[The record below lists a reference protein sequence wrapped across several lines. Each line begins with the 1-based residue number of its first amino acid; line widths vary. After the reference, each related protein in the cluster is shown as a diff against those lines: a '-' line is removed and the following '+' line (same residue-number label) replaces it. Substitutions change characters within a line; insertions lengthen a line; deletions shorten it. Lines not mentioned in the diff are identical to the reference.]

1 VAVIL
6 STYGIFANA
15 GNQKQIH
22 KKHNIVM
29 SSPDEYCGAYTVT
42 ALMEQQGVGEC
53 EEWNRIVM
61 ALDDFVN
68 RYEVCVHEGCVH
80 MCAKF

>member
-1 VAVIL
+1 
-6 STYGIFANA
+6 
-15 GNQKQIH
+15 
-22 KKHNIVM
+22 
-29 SSPDEYCGAYTVT
+29 VT
-42 ALMEQQGVGEC
+42 ALMEQQNIEEC

-68 RYEVCVHEGCVH
+68 RYEACVHEGCVHEGCVH